1 MLSGGLQ
8 GEQMSGYAVKLP
20 CGLYYHRGPGGR
32 NDVRASLE
40 KASRFA
46 TYEGA
51 AVVAG
56 RLGGTVVPSS
66 FQLELFSSPGFPR
79 TSNRRMRQSST

>member
-1 MLSGGLQ
+1 
-8 GEQMSGYAVKLP
+8 MSGYAVKLP
-20 CGLYYHRGPGGR
+20 CGSYYHRGPGGR

-40 KASRFA
+40 KASKFA

-51 AVVAG
+51 EVVAG

-66 FQLELFSSPGFPR
+66 FQLELFSAPGLPQ
-79 TSNRRMRQSST
+79 TSNKRKRLRRTGERNG